1 MCSDEYILSTAR
13 AGYEHSTLLDEKKI
27 ENMTPIGQVLGETSF
42 MADSPSLHL
51 MCNGRN
57 NNDQR
62 KYKN

>member
-1 MCSDEYILSTAR
+1 MSILPYWMR
-13 AGYEHSTLLDEKKI
+13 KKI